1 MRKRLTSLPVRWIH
15 VAVLWAAL
23 LVLAATEATAGS
35 HRGLPDFT
43 QLVRENSPAV
53 VNISTRQE
61 MPGRR
66 GGEEPHGFQQQ
77 DEFGGDPFLDFLDRF
92 LGDERGGRPGPGPFG
107 DEGRSLGSGFI
118 VSDDGFVLTNQHVV
132 ANADEIIVRLTDGRE
147 YEAEMVGADERS
159 DVAVLKIDAADLPIV
174 TIGSADALEVGEWV
188 LAIGSPFGFE
198 HSATAGIVSAKGR
211 SLPQG
216 SYVPYIQTDVA
227 INPGNSGGPLFNLD
241 GEVVGI
247 NAQIFS
253 RTGGF
258 MGVSF
263 TIPIELAVDVADQ
276 LRKKGYVSR
285 GWLGVMIQDVT
296 RDLAQGFGLDR
307 PTGALVTQVVAGS
320 PAAEAGFRTGDVVLE
335 FDGRQ
340 VDSSSS
346 LPPIVGRTEIGRTVE
361 VSVLRD
367 GERITLE
374 VVIAELPEDDRLS
387 GAEEPPAPV
396 EPEEG
401 LLPQLGLRLTPLDPA
416 ARDSLHLSEE
426 DGGLVVEDV
435 REGAAAAAGI
445 RPGDVIVNVA
455 REAVT
460 SVERLHEILDAVP
473 SGETVP
479 VLIIRRGN
487 PSFLALKMP

>member
-1 MRKRLTSLPVRWIH
+1 MYRRLSFSTGWPI
-15 VAVLWAAL
+15 AVAAL
-23 LVLAATEATAGS
+23 LVLLAGDAVAS
-35 HRGLPDFT
+35 QRGLPDFT
-43 QLVRENSPAV
+43 ELVRENSPAV
-53 VNISTRQE
+53 VNISTRQDMQE
-61 MPGRR
+61 RSDAPG
-66 GGEEPHGFQQQ
+66 PHGFEQQ
-77 DEFGGDPFLDFLDRF
+77 DEFGSDPFQDFLDRF
-92 LGDERGGRPGPGPFG
+92 LGDERGGPPGPGPFG
-107 DEGRSLGSGFI
+107 HEGRSLGSGFI
-118 VSDDGFVLTNQHVV
+118 VSQDGYVLTNQHVV
-132 ANADEIIVRLTDGRE
+132 ANADEIIVRLADGRE

-159 DVAVLKIDAADLPIV
+159 DVAVLKIDADELPIV

-198 HSATAGIVSAKGR
+198 HSATAGIISAKGR
-211 SLPQG
+211 SLPHG

-263 TIPIELAVDVADQ
+263 TIPIGLAVDVADQ
-276 LRKKGYVSR
+276 LREKGYVSR

-296 RDLAQGFGLDR
+296 RELAQGFGLDR
-307 PTGALVTQVVAGS
+307 PTGALVSQVVVDS
-320 PAAEAGFRTGDVVLE
+320 PAAAAGFRSGDVVLE
-335 FDGRQ
+335 FDGRR

-346 LPPIVGRTEIGRTVE
+346 LPPIVGRTEVGRTVE
-361 VSVLRD
+361 VVILRD
-367 GERITLE
+367 GERRTLD
-374 VVIAELPEDDRLS
+374 VTIDELPEDDRIS
-387 GAEEPPAPV
+387 RRDEPPALA

-401 LLPQLGLRLTPLDPA
+401 LLPELGLRLKPLDRD
-416 ARDSLHLSEE
+416 AREALRLPEE
-426 DGGLVVEDV
+426 EGGMVVEDV

-455 REAVT
+455 RRAVH
-460 SVERLHEILDAVP
+460 SVEQLSEILEALP

-479 VLIIRRGN
+479 VLVIRRGN
-487 PSFLALKMP
+487 PSFLALTMP